1 MRVET
6 CDPSVRVKI
15 ARRSV
20 DAILIVEF
28 DLSRKQVDSDYRGMA
43 TIDGVVLRIAKQT
56 QKDSERQL

>member
-15 ARRSV
+15 AGRSV

-28 DLSRKQVDSDYRGMA
+28 DLSRKQVDGDYRGMV
-43 TIDGVVLRIAKQT
+43 TIDGVLLKIA
-56 QKDSERQL
+56 R